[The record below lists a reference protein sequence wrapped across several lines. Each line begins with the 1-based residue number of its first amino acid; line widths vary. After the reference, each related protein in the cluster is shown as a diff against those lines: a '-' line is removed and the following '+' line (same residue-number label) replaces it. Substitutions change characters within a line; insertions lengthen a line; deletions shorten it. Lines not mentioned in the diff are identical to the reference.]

1 MVKAAGALMC
11 LSASPASANPAP
23 SRPVTKPASDCPM
36 PPNSAGGLSNAE
48 TRHIENGLTP
58 SLADRMRALKV
69 PGVGVALIRG
79 GRLVWARGWGVRDA
93 GTCEPVTP
101 DTIFQAA
108 SISKP
113 VAALLALRLVE
124 QRRLDLD
131 GDINGH
137 LRRWRL
143 PGDPRFAPGHVTLR
157 QLLSHTGGVGVSG
170 FQGYARG
177 TPLPSLAQM
186 LDGRSP
192 ANHPAVRLEAKPG
205 AESSYSG
212 GGYMIVQTAIED
224 ATRRSFA
231 DLARREIFAP
241 LGMEHS
247 GFAQPS
253 GRRAGNMA
261 SGHDGGDPF
270 RDKFRVHPELAAAGL
285 WTTPAD
291 LARLM
296 ISTWSATWEAG
307 HIVSPDTA
315 AMMLTPVANG
325 RRGLGFSLRSKGG
338 ERWFGHDGRNWGFQ
352 SVAWM
357 NQATGDGIVMMT
369 NGEGGMALVE
379 EVATVALPS
388 E

>member
-1 MVKAAGALMC
+1 
-11 LSASPASANPAP
+11 
-23 SRPVTKPASDCPM
+23 
-36 PPNSAGGLSNAE
+36 
-48 TRHIENGLTP
+48 
-58 SLADRMRALKV
+58 MRALKV

-79 GRLVWARGWGVRDA
+79 GRLAWARGWGVRDA
-93 GTCEPVTP
+93 GTCQPVTP

-143 PGDPRFAPGHVTLR
+143 PGDPRFVPGHVTLR

-170 FQGYARG
+170 FQGYAPG
-177 TPLPSLAQM
+177 TPLPNLVQM

-192 ANHPAVRLEAKPG
+192 ANHPAVRLETKPG

-224 ATRRSFA
+224 ATGRSFA
-231 DLARREIFAP
+231 DLARQEIFTS
-241 LGMEHS
+241 LGMTHS

-261 SGHDGGDPF
+261 SGHDSGDPF
-270 RDKFRVHPELAAAGL
+270 RDKFHVHPELAAAGL

-296 ISTWSATWEAG
+296 ISFWSATREAG
-307 HIVSPDTA
+307 HVVSPDTA
-315 AMMLTPVANG
+315 AMALAPVSNG

-338 ERWFGHDGRNWGFQ
+338 EQWFGHDGRNWGFQ

-357 NQATGDGIVMMT
+357 NQATGDGIVIMT

-379 EVATVALPS
+379 EIAKVALPS